1 MADRSAAG
9 ETMAEHTGTEQTP
22 TDLPGSGQ
30 SGLFENIDWP
40 VFGASVVLLLGLIV
54 PLMMYPAEGR
64 VMLGEAF
71 DYLTHNLGV
80 LYITAGIGSLIYLL
94 VLALGPHG
102 SIVFAREETTPQFST
117 LSWSAMLFCG
127 GIGTS
132 VVYWGT
138 IEWAHYFAAPPFA
151 LEPESAE
158 ALLWS
163 TSYPIFHWGFI
174 GWAFYCLPGIAMG
187 YAYYVKG
194 ASTFRL
200 SEACVDV
207 IPRSWQPIINPL
219 IDVIFVVGLVGACS
233 TGIGLAVP
241 LIGTLTSDLFDLPR
255 AEMGFAFD
263 VIVILLITVLF
274 ALSAWLG
281 LEKGIKRLSNVNL
294 ALAFL
299 LLVIV
304 LFTGPTL
311 FILELSIET
320 AGHLLQNFVRMSTW
334 ADAGATSD
342 FVESW
347 TVFYWAW
354 WLALG
359 PFMGLF
365 IAKISRG
372 RTIKQIVLGCLG
384 YGTLGCTVFFLVLG
398 NYAAYLEI
406 NGIVAVLE
414 TVRASG
420 SPDAILA
427 VLRTLPFSS
436 GVIFLFIVV
445 AVIFAATSYDS
456 ASYTLATSATRSLAE
471 GDDPS
476 RAHRIFWACLLGL
489 LPITLIYMGGLRPL
503 QSAVTIASVPLL
515 IVLCVSTYALSKNL
529 KNDAQAVSEKQP

>member
-1 MADRSAAG
+1 M
-9 ETMAEHTGTEQTP
+9 TEQTIAEQAEVREP
-22 TDLPGSGQ
+22 GPFEGIDLPI
-30 SGLFENIDWP
+30 FI
-40 VFGASVVLLLGLIV
+40 ASVVLLLGLIL
-54 PLMMYPAEGR
+54 PLMMYPVEGR
-64 VMLGEAF
+64 IMLGEAF

-80 LYITAGIGSLIYLL
+80 LYIVAGVGSLIYLL
-94 VLALGPHG
+94 VLAFGQHG
-102 SIVFAREETTPQFST
+102 SIVFARDQTTTQFST

-138 IEWAHYFAAPPFA
+138 IEWAHYFAAPPFG
-151 LEPESAE
+151 LEPSSTE

-194 ASTFRL
+194 ASTLRL

-207 IPRSWQPIINPL
+207 VPRSWQPIVNPL

-241 LIGTLTSDLFDLPR
+241 LIGTLASDLFGLPR

-281 LEKGIKRLSNVNL
+281 LERGIKRLSNLNL

-299 LLVIV
+299 LLLIV
-304 LFTGPTL
+304 LFAGPTL

-320 AGHLLQNFVRMSTW
+320 VGHLLQNFVRMSTW
-334 ADAGATSD
+334 ADAGATSN

-406 NGIVAVLE
+406 NGIVAVLD
-414 TVRASG
+414 TVASSG
-420 SPDAILA
+420 SPEAILA
-427 VLRTLPFSS
+427 VLRSLPFSS
-436 GVIFLFIVV
+436 GVIFLFIIV

-471 GDDPS
+471 GEDPS

-515 IVLCVSTYALSKNL
+515 VVLCVSTYALSKNL
-529 KNDAQAVSEKQP
+529 KKDALEMSAKRS